1 VNGRSLT
8 AFKARLESHD
18 WFHAVYERARELV
31 MERFT
36 ENMNESAVDQ
46 ILGVLS
52 EDIVNHMM

>member
-1 VNGRSLT
+1 
-8 AFKARLESHD
+8 
-18 WFHAVYERARELV
+18 